1 MLARLEEILRDVR
14 DCFLLETTVLGEGAR
29 AAGYFD
35 HAYRSVH
42 YASRD
47 SAEEVQRVLRKEIA
61 SVAKMPTSRRQ
72 MAAWTQALCDVFLY
86 HDKRQPS
93 SARIP
98 EMVKRALE
106 EARALS
112 SRSVTKRVGVQRQ

>member
-1 MLARLEEILRDVR
+1 MLTRVQEILCDVR
-14 DCFLLETTVLGEGAR
+14 ACFLLETTVLGEGAR

-35 HAYRSVH
+35 YAYRSV
-42 YASRD
+42 YCASR
-47 SAEEVQRVLRKEIA
+47 SNAEEVQRVLREEIA
-61 SVAKMPTSRRQ
+61 SVAKMPGSRRQ

-86 HDKRQPS
+86 HDKRQPL

-98 EMVKRALE
+98 EMVKRALV